1 MAAKTA
7 VVTGTARP
15 HGIGRACARAFVRAG
30 YRVLGIDRLRLQDD
44 EALGQQ
50 YAHVVLDIGSS
61 AEVGFVP
68 REVTKHFGAPEI
80 HVLVNNAGI
89 ADPHMP
95 DTPEAAVAHWR
106 RVIDT
111 NLTGAFLMSQACLP
125 HMPPGDAAI
134 VHISSTRAHQS
145 EAHTEAYA
153 AAKAGLLGLTHAQA
167 ISLPHRVRV
176 NVVLPGWIDSSGEP
190 GSLSAADHAWHPA
203 GRVGRPED
211 VAELVLFLADG
222 SRSGFITGQE
232 FVIDG
237 GVTKKM
243 VYPEEEPAGTA
254 GAAGTAGT
262 AGAAAAGDAAV
273 GTAAPSEQ
281 QPAAEAAEQEA
292 AAEGEGLA
300 ESSLEVEEDRPPIL
314 WPDSN

>member
-30 YRVLGIDRLRLQDD
+30 YRVLGIDRLRLQDGEPD
-44 EALGQQ
+44 EALGQH
-50 YAHVVLDIGSS
+50 YAHLVLDIGSS

-68 REVTKHFGAPEI
+68 REVSKHFGAPEI

-111 NLTGAFLMSQACLP
+111 NLTGAFLMTQTCLP

-134 VHISSTRAHQS
+134 IHISSTRAHQS

-153 AAKAGLLGLTHAQA
+153 AAKAGVLGLTHAQA
-167 ISLPHRVRV
+167 ISLAHKVRV
-176 NVVLPGWIDSSGEP
+176 NAVLPGWIDTSGEP
-190 GSLSAADHAWHPA
+190 GSLSTADHAWHPA

-211 VAELVLFLADG
+211 VAEMVLFLADG

-232 FVIDG
+232 FVVDG

-243 VYPEEEPAGTA
+243 VYPEEEEPA
-254 GAAGTAGT
+254 AAADTAGT
-262 AGAAAAGDAAV
+262 AAAVAAAADAAP
-273 GTAAPSEQ
+273 AAAVAPGEQ
-281 QPAAEAAEQEA
+281 QA
-292 AAEGEGLA
+292 AAGEQGLA
-300 ESSLEVEEDRPPIL
+300 ESSLEEEDRPPIM
-314 WPDSN
+314 WPDSS